1 MVNLTPLAESF
12 VNKQIKPKPQP
23 AVMWQLGHMP
33 EPQKVPAT
41 FDPDAAAMMATLLGG
56 TVVNLIPQVAWLN
69 NEPNT
74 ADAKDLDS
82 LPRVP
87 FVRLASGAVIQAV
100 DVFDVSKF
108 AYAVPGLKPLAC
120 VEWFLLR
127 LVPDGQVSD
136 DTQGQM
142 DNAPYQSIFRNF
154 VPPTPIVYN
163 GE

>member
-1 MVNLTPLAESF
+1 MVNLTPLAQAFIS
-12 VNKQIKPKPQP
+12 KQIKPKPQP
-23 AVMWQLGHMP
+23 AEFWQLGHMP
-33 EPQKVPAT
+33 EPQRVPAT
-41 FDPDAAAMMATLLGG
+41 FDPDAAATMATLLGG

-74 ADAKDLDS
+74 ADAKDLS
-82 LPRVP
+82 VIPLVP

-127 LVPDGQVSD
+127 IIPDGQVSD
-136 DTQGQM
+136 DTQSQM
-142 DNAPYQSIFRNF
+142 DNAPDQSIFRSF
-154 VPPTPIVYN
+154 VPPAAIIYS